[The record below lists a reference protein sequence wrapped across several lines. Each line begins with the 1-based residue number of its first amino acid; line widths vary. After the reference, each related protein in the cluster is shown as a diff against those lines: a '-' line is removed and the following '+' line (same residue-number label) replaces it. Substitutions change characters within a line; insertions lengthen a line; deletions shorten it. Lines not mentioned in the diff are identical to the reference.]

1 MFRVEGLGCR
11 GLGFLGS
18 VHKSARNSYDYKLFS
33 ENRRVLYARYVIG
46 ALVNFT

>member
-1 MFRVEGLGCR
+1 MQGVRVSGVCAQVRLE
-11 GLGFLGS
+11 
-18 VHKSARNSYDYKLFS
+18 NSYDYKLFS